1 MMRGV
6 VFWLMLMGLS
16 LPIGAAELKALPP
29 NTEPPPLALPD
40 LQGREHTLAQYR
52 GKVVLLNFWA
62 SWCPPCVREMPSM
75 QRLNAA
81 LKNRPFAIVTVNMD
95 ETREEITAFLQKL
108 KIHEFVVLMDRGGK
122 VLQRWKVHVFPT
134 SFVLDADGKLRYAF
148 AGAPEWDEGDVR
160 KQIEAL
166 VAEAERGR
174 KSAPPTPAAK
184 P

>member
-1 MMRGV
+1 MIRP
-6 VFWLMLMGLS
+6 LALLLLS
-16 LPIGAAELKALPP
+16 LLSVSAGAVELKALPP
-29 NTEPPPLALPD
+29 DTDPPPLALPD
-40 LQGREHTLAQYR
+40 LQGREHTLADYR

-81 LKNRPFAIVTVNMD
+81 LKNRPFVIVTVNMD

-108 KIHEFVVLMDRGGK
+108 KIREFVVLMDRGGK

-134 SFVLDADGKLRYAF
+134 SFVLDAKGKLRYAF

-160 KQIEAL
+160 RQIEAL
-166 VAEAERGR
+166 IAEAE
-174 KSAPPTPAAK
+174 SAHEAAPARRDSK